1 MIHIDVYVVA
11 FFIVYLCSQLTYVC
25 MCEVQN
31 MNMQTKLRSGIS
43 MTRREERKKTT
54 IFMATFFPWYSFLLL
69 IFRYKL
75 KTVKIELKLP
85 QIQSHQIMCS
95 CKQNKNKN
103 DNEIQFTML
112 STNFSISFSSI
123 SLDPI
128 LFLLYRIQ
136 KHTIVMRK
144 TEKATQTTS
153 TTIN

>member
-1 MIHIDVYVVA
+1 MLLL

-75 KTVKIELKLP
+75 KTVEIELKLP
-85 QIQSHQIMCS
+85 QIQSHQIRS
-95 CKQNKNKN
+95 CAHVSKTKTKT
-103 DNEIQFTML
+103 ITK
-112 STNFSISFSSI
+112 FSSQCCR
-123 SLDPI
+123 PI
-128 LFLLYRIQ
+128 FRSAFLLFL
-136 KHTIVMRK
+136 
-144 TEKATQTTS
+144 
-153 TTIN
+153 